1 MSYSIRRRQLSL
13 AAAAWCGGCALIAR
27 HADAHAAESD
37 AARTYRTLRAVRGHF
52 DGGRWSDDV
61 DRWQG
66 RKHVAMQTLADQM
79 LRANAPAGQLRKSMG
94 EPDAALEPGQPAHAR
109 ALEQAQW
116 LNAAPAPV
124 NTTTLWLY
132 RWRGQHDQLVFALTH
147 GRVVAA
153 GWLHELE

>member
-1 MSYSIRRRQLSL
+1 
-13 AAAAWCGGCALIAR
+13 
-27 HADAHAAESD
+27 
-37 AARTYRTLRAVRGHF
+37 
-52 DGGRWSDDV
+52 V

-66 RKHVAMQTLADQM
+66 RKHVAMETLADEM
-79 LRANAPAGQLRKSMG
+79 LRERAPAAQLRKSMG
-94 EPDAALEPGQPAHAR
+94 EPDAVLEPGPPAHAR

-124 NTTTLWLY
+124 STTTLWLY
-132 RWRGQHDQLVFALTH
+132 RWRGRHDQLVFALKH

>member
-13 AAAAWCGGCALIAR
+13 AAAVWCGGMTLVAR
-27 HADAHAAESD
+27 HALAHAAEGD
-37 AARTYRTLRAVRGHF
+37 AARTYRTLRPLRGHF

-66 RKHVAMQTLADQM
+66 RKHVAMQALAAEM
-79 LRANAPAGQLRKSMG
+79 LRERARAAQLRKSMG
-94 EPDAALEPGQPAHAR
+94 EPDAMLEPGQPAHAR

-124 NTTTLWLY
+124 TTTTLWLY
-132 RWRGQHDQLVFALTH
+132 RWRGRHDQLMFALAQ